1 MSLSPRGERENLMAQ
16 YNVGYCRF
24 NAKDWG
30 EAASWFNRFVS
41 AYTIKD
47 ALRADAFNRLGD
59 IAFAQREYYK
69 AIENYDKA
77 ISIGASGKDY
87 ARFQRAVMLGL
98 VDKYDR
104 KVESLIDIIG
114 GGDSEYV
121 DDAMYEL
128 GRTYVRHERFNEG
141 ANVLKRLVAG
151 YPQSPYC
158 VSALSELGLIYR
170 NLGNDAEAI
179 ESTRMGTID
188 LIFAG
193 TSGFTSFYDKAK
205 VMDLPFLF
213 TSAEEANEVLNSTD
227 IGEQI
232 FADFGDYDLVYL
244 AEGDNGM
251 RHVSTVKSWG
261 QIEKADDV
269 IGLKIRVPQSQMYT
283 DCWST
288 LGATPVALA
297 LTELTTA
304 LSNGTA
310 QAQDNA
316 TYHEVANATWDDI
329 GYFSFINYMWMG
341 CTMAAN
347 KTAWGK
353 LNETTQNVLREKAKE
368 AAQFSFDC
376 IAEDNVTARKTMEE
390 GGVQFC
396 DNPDIDSFK
405 KKLDIPAYYTRYAS
419 EAWYDQSLVD
429 TIYNYGNK

>member
-1 MSLSPRGERENLMAQ
+1 MKKISRRSFLKVAGIGAAALGLAACGGSSASTTTST
-16 YNVGYCRF
+16 
-24 NAKDWG
+24 ASST
-30 EAASWFNRFVS
+30 AASAGGSDAGFTNTTLTLYSPGGENSVPTK
-41 AYTIKD
+41 TIIKYGE
-47 ALRADAFNRLGD
+47 L
-59 IAFAQREYYK
+59 
-69 AIENYDKA
+69 IEEA
-77 ISIGASGKDY
+77 TGGAVKCDVQY
-87 ARFQRAVMLGL
+87 
-98 VDKYDR
+98 
-104 KVESLIDIIG
+104 G
-114 GGDSEYV
+114 G
-121 DDAMYEL
+121 
-128 GRTYVRHERFNEG
+128 T
-141 ANVLKRLVAG
+141 
-151 YPQSPYC
+151 
-158 VSALSELGLIYR
+158 
-170 NLGNDAEAI
+170 LGNDAEAI

-310 QAQDNA
+310 QAQD
-316 TYHEVANATWDDI
+316 T
-329 GYFSFINYMWMG
+329 
-341 CTMAAN
+341 
-347 KTAWGK
+347 
-353 LNETTQNVLREKAKE
+353 
-368 AAQFSFDC
+368 
-376 IAEDNVTARKTMEE
+376 
-390 GGVQFC
+390 
-396 DNPDIDSFK
+396 
-405 KKLDIPAYYTRYAS
+405 
-419 EAWYDQSLVD
+419 
-429 TIYNYGNK
+429 

>member
-1 MSLSPRGERENLMAQ
+1 MKKISRRSFLKVAGIGAAALGLAACGGSSASTTTST
-16 YNVGYCRF
+16 
-24 NAKDWG
+24 ASST
-30 EAASWFNRFVS
+30 AASAGGSDADFTNTTLTLYSPGGENSVPTK
-41 AYTIKD
+41 TIIKYGE
-47 ALRADAFNRLGD
+47 L
-59 IAFAQREYYK
+59 
-69 AIENYDKA
+69 IEEA
-77 ISIGASGKDY
+77 TGGAVKCDVQY
-87 ARFQRAVMLGL
+87 
-98 VDKYDR
+98 
-104 KVESLIDIIG
+104 G
-114 GGDSEYV
+114 G
-121 DDAMYEL
+121 
-128 GRTYVRHERFNEG
+128 T
-141 ANVLKRLVAG
+141 
-151 YPQSPYC
+151 
-158 VSALSELGLIYR
+158 
-170 NLGNDAEAI
+170 LGNDAEAI

-329 GYFSFINYMWMG
+329 GYFSFIN
-341 CTMAAN
+341 
-347 KTAWGK
+347 
-353 LNETTQNVLREKAKE
+353 
-368 AAQFSFDC
+368 
-376 IAEDNVTARKTMEE
+376 
-390 GGVQFC
+390 
-396 DNPDIDSFK
+396 
-405 KKLDIPAYYTRYAS
+405 
-419 EAWYDQSLVD
+419 
-429 TIYNYGNK
+429 

>member
-1 MSLSPRGERENLMAQ
+1 M
-16 YNVGYCRF
+16 
-24 NAKDWG
+24 
-30 EAASWFNRFVS
+30 
-41 AYTIKD
+41 
-47 ALRADAFNRLGD
+47 
-59 IAFAQREYYK
+59 
-69 AIENYDKA
+69 
-77 ISIGASGKDY
+77 
-87 ARFQRAVMLGL
+87 
-98 VDKYDR
+98 
-104 KVESLIDIIG
+104 
-114 GGDSEYV
+114 
-121 DDAMYEL
+121 
-128 GRTYVRHERFNEG
+128 
-141 ANVLKRLVAG
+141 
-151 YPQSPYC
+151 
-158 VSALSELGLIYR
+158 
-170 NLGNDAEAI
+170 
-179 ESTRMGTID
+179 
-188 LIFAG
+188 
-193 TSGFTSFYDKAK
+193 
-205 VMDLPFLF
+205 
-213 TSAEEANEVLNSTD
+213 
-227 IGEQI
+227 
-232 FADFGDYDLVYL
+232 
-244 AEGDNGM
+244 
-251 RHVSTVKSWG
+251 
-261 QIEKADDV
+261 
-269 IGLKIRVPQSQMYT
+269 KIRVPQSQMYT

-347 KTAWGK
+347 KIAWDK

>member
-1 MSLSPRGERENLMAQ
+1 MLLPKKTGGHCYEKDLSPQLSEGRRYRRSSFGSGRLRPALPQ
-16 YNVGYCRF
+16 
-24 NAKDWG
+24 ALPPAPPAPS
-30 EAASWFNRFVS
+30 AASAGGSDADFTNTTLTLYSPGGENSVPTK
-41 AYTIKD
+41 TIIKYGE
-47 ALRADAFNRLGD
+47 L
-59 IAFAQREYYK
+59 
-69 AIENYDKA
+69 IEEA
-77 ISIGASGKDY
+77 TGGAVKCDVQY
-87 ARFQRAVMLGL
+87 
-98 VDKYDR
+98 
-104 KVESLIDIIG
+104 G
-114 GGDSEYV
+114 G
-121 DDAMYEL
+121 
-128 GRTYVRHERFNEG
+128 T
-141 ANVLKRLVAG
+141 
-151 YPQSPYC
+151 
-158 VSALSELGLIYR
+158 
-170 NLGNDAEAI
+170 LGNDAEAI

-261 QIEKADDV
+261 QIENADDV

>member
-1 MSLSPRGERENLMAQ
+1 MSCRCGKLQQGLDVSGQFLVLAGGEEQLRELCT
-16 YNVGYCRF
+16 GH
-24 NAKDWG
+24 
-30 EAASWFNRFVS
+30 S
-41 AYTIKD
+41 ALQQILID
-47 ALRADAFNRLGD
+47 ALQALDQGLEGGSAH
-59 IAFAQREYYK
+59 
-69 AIENYDKA
+69 
-77 ISIGASGKDY
+77 
-87 ARFQRAVMLGL
+87 AVQDL
-98 VDKYDR
+98 
-104 KVESLIDIIG
+104 
-114 GGDSEYV
+114 
-121 DDAMYEL
+121 
-128 GRTYVRHERFNEG
+128 
-141 ANVLKRLVAG
+141 LVALLG
-151 YPQSPYC
+151 HNALLGVALTLYSPSGENSVPTKTIIKYG
-158 VSALSELGLIYR
+158 ELIEEATGGAVKCDVQYGGT
-170 NLGNDAEAI
+170 LGNDAEAI

-347 KTAWGK
+347 KIAWDK

>member
-1 MSLSPRGERENLMAQ
+1 MKKISRRSFLKVAGIGAAALGLAACGGSSASTTTSST
-16 YNVGYCRF
+16 
-24 NAKDWG
+24 
-30 EAASWFNRFVS
+30 AASAGGSDAGFTNTTLTLYSPGGENSVPTK
-41 AYTIKD
+41 TIIKYGE
-47 ALRADAFNRLGD
+47 L
-59 IAFAQREYYK
+59 
-69 AIENYDKA
+69 IEEA
-77 ISIGASGKDY
+77 TGGAVKCDVQY
-87 ARFQRAVMLGL
+87 
-98 VDKYDR
+98 
-104 KVESLIDIIG
+104 G
-114 GGDSEYV
+114 G
-121 DDAMYEL
+121 
-128 GRTYVRHERFNEG
+128 T
-141 ANVLKRLVAG
+141 
-151 YPQSPYC
+151 
-158 VSALSELGLIYR
+158 
-170 NLGNDAEAI
+170 LGNDAEAI

-347 KTAWGK
+347 KIAWDK